1 MYTFAIVALL
11 GLATLKVC
19 DLLEDLIPGLSRFD
33 ALLRLAIGVA
43 AILAIDWSM
52 FEGFGISVREDWMGL
67 WGTGL
72 VVGSMAT
79 AWRTVLD
86 VVAGYT
92 GSDEGAGHDHRGHPR
107 VAA

>member
-19 DLLEDLIPGLSRFD
+19 DLLEDLLPGLSRFD

-52 FEGFGISVREDWMGL
+52 FEGFGISVRENWMGL

-79 AWRTVLD
+79 AWRSVLD
-86 VVAGYT
+86 LVAGFA
-92 GSDEGAGHDHRGHPR
+92 GSESGSTHDHRGRPR